1 MAIRWLTVLP
11 LLIGAWAEGLDKF
24 RGSNNTSGPCEKSF
38 ISVSDKFPHGLDA
51 LVDGNET
58 SVHNER
64 TVRRLVDSV
73 MDDSW
78 ELYAALNNFLD
89 GADQSDD
96 SLEAN
101 GPYTDWDVSKVTDFS
116 FLFAD
121 HPSTGPPLDL
131 SKWDV
136 SQATT
141 MEQMF
146 LNYPHDALTLGGWD
160 VSSVQDFS
168 GMFKG
173 AETLTTFGGDTW
185 VTSSA
190 TTMAEMFD
198 NAAALVED
206 VSTWDTSK
214 VVDFS
219 AMFNG
224 TSLFEGDVSGWDV
237 SSGEDFSFMF
247 KGAELF
253 NADISSWDV
262 SKGVDFKGMFQN
274 ATAFNSDIGGWDV
287 SKGVD
292 FKGMFQNA
300 AAFDADIGGWNV
312 SKGVDFKG
320 MFQNAAAFDADI
332 GGWSVYHGTDFSHM
346 FEDAASFNK
355 DLSTWVV
362 SRATTMASMFKGCSA
377 FTPDDGDNGWERTWS
392 FSFWDVSKVQDFS
405 AMFAGTNVP
414 IGVAHWDVSSGVG
427 FADMFSLPSDD
438 AADDLVRRLNPG
450 PFEPDVSRWNV
461 AKAQSLAGMFSG
473 RAAFN
478 SDVSNWDV
486 SKVKNFARL
495 FDGCAVFNHDLSK
508 WDVSSGLAFNAMF
521 RDAAT
526 FDSDLSG
533 WHLSNALVTWGMFK
547 GASAFVSDLSRWDL
561 NKVDLVGFTT
571 LEKEDYSLAAPQYYP
586 DYYNAILRMEKALP
600 DAEPDQGE
608 GCTDIPDWEDTDGAD
623 CAVYESSEFCGDPEN
638 ADLANNGHTGD
649 TACCVCGG
657 GTQARR
663 LSDRRL
669 TEAPIRQTNGFL
681 EVSVDDSW
689 GPVCDDN
696 FDVWDAHVACRMM
709 GYFTTAGFTTDVDTG
724 TDDFLID
731 EVACTGTEASF
742 LDCDHEGADEDCSDD
757 EGVTVHCT
765 MGAMFEMLAGAGPL
779 TEDSVSQ
786 HGNLQKW
793 RNTLAFQQISY
804 FFGGDGALATEA
816 FGEQLFND
824 ADVGL
829 KMCLDSMCYGHGHTK
844 DVDNTDGCDCYC
856 DWGFENF
863 EAVTMR
869 DLCGTWRT
877 EEDGGIY
884 NFGGEFLTMNLGD
897 NAGSVGSSFA
907 RDPDPC
913 PSVKCKWDESEL
925 QGVFF
930 H

>member
-253 NADISSWDV
+253 NADISSWD
-262 SKGVDFKGMFQN
+262 
-274 ATAFNSDIGGWDV
+274 
-287 SKGVD
+287 
-292 FKGMFQNA
+292 
-300 AAFDADIGGWNV
+300 V

-600 DAEPDQGE
+600 DAESD
-608 GCTDIPDWEDTDGAD
+608 
-623 CAVYESSEFCGDPEN
+623 
-638 ADLANNGHTGD
+638 
-649 TACCVCGG
+649 
-657 GTQARR
+657 QARR

-669 TEAPIRQTNGFL
+669 TEAPIRQTNGF
-681 EVSVDDSW
+681 
-689 GPVCDDN
+689 
-696 FDVWDAHVACRMM
+696 F
-709 GYFTTAGFTTDVDTG
+709 
-724 TDDFLID
+724 
-731 EVACTGTEASF
+731 
-742 LDCDHEGADEDCSDD
+742 
-757 EGVTVHCT
+757 
-765 MGAMFEMLAGAGPL
+765 
-779 TEDSVSQ
+779 
-786 HGNLQKW
+786 
-793 RNTLAFQQISY
+793 
-804 FFGGDGALATEA
+804 
-816 FGEQLFND
+816 
-824 ADVGL
+824 
-829 KMCLDSMCYGHGHTK
+829 
-844 DVDNTDGCDCYC
+844 
-856 DWGFENF
+856 
-863 EAVTMR
+863 
-869 DLCGTWRT
+869 
-877 EEDGGIY
+877 
-884 NFGGEFLTMNLGD
+884 
-897 NAGSVGSSFA
+897 GSVGGRQLGS
-907 RDPDPC
+907 C
-913 PSVKCKWDESEL
+913 V
-925 QGVFF
+925 
-930 H
+930 